1 MSPVHTLRAR
11 ARSASLRTIH
21 DVTDVADLLHAE
33 QYQSVFSTSSL
44 GVISVA
50 TINIVRFS
58 PSMRGVFSVILPIQQ
73 AEFAIAITR
82 EEQADLAD
90 IPAFYQRGD
99 GNFWVALADNTVVG
113 TVAILD
119 IGNREGAL
127 RKMFVTATIAGPST
141 VLPSAAGDAAC
152 LVPSPRTAANLPGN
166 HRPVPCSSSLLREE
180 RFSGDWPQPV
190 AVYLSCHGCRLQVL
204 RQSTLTDDA

>member
-1 MSPVHTLRAR
+1 
-11 ARSASLRTIH
+11 
-21 DVTDVADLLHAE
+21 
-33 QYQSVFSTSSL
+33 
-44 GVISVA
+44 VA

-58 PSMRGVFSVILPIQQ
+58 PEHAEGVFSVILPIQQ

-127 RKMFVTATIAGPST
+127 RKMFVTASHRGSEHGVAKRLLETLLAWCRARGQRQIYLGTTAQYLAAHRFYEKNGFREIGRNQLPST
-141 VLPSAAGDAAC
+141 F
-152 LVPSPRTAANLPGN
+152 
-166 HRPVPCSSSLLREE
+166 PVM
-180 RFSGDWPQPV
+180 
-190 AVYLSCHGCRLQVL
+190 AVDSKFYAR
-204 RQSTLTDDA
+204 AP